1 MSTSIA
7 PVPGTGT
14 EPTGTG
20 PRDFRTVGQIRRR
33 RVLGMVLTYV
43 AAAAVGLFSVFPIY
57 WMLITSV
64 KQQSEIV
71 TTTPVFWPTDFR
83 FDRFGHVLELGFATY
98 LRNSLIVAAGTT
110 LAGLV
115 VAVLAGY
122 ALARFQMPFRR
133 YLLLIVLSTQLFPVV
148 VLIIPLFIVMRN
160 LGLLG
165 SLFGLVIAY
174 LAFIT
179 PLMIWMLRGFFL
191 SVPKELEEAALID
204 GCTRFGAMIRVIM
217 PLAGP
222 GIAAVSIFAWIAAWN
237 EFLLALTFVKS
248 DELRTLPVGLQTFVQ
263 QEVADY
269 GGIMAASVM
278 FTLPVVIFFLFVHKK
293 LTTGMVA
300 GAVKG

>member
-1 MSTSIA
+1 MSTSLA
-7 PVPGTGT
+7 PVPGTD
-14 EPTGTG
+14 TGAS
-20 PRDFRTVGQIRRR
+20 PSQFRSVGQIRRR
-33 RVLGMVLTYV
+33 RVLGTVLTYLG
-43 AAAAVGLFSVFPIY
+43 AALVGLFSVFPIY

-71 TTTPVFWPTDFR
+71 TKTPVFWPTEFQ

-110 LAGLV
+110 VAGLV
-115 VAVLAGY
+115 VAILAGY
-122 ALARFQMPFRR
+122 ALARFQLPFRR

-160 LGLLG
+160 LDLVG
-165 SLFGLVIAY
+165 SLVGLVIAY

-191 SVPKELEEAALID
+191 SVPRELEEAALID

-248 DELRTLPVGLQTFVQ
+248 DQLRTLPVGLQTFVQ